1 MKQSIVKRALL
12 GATAMLALALFSAPA
27 HADAVDF
34 SCAGSNCTGTVA
46 QSGGNYST
54 TGIGGLVQSVAGGP
68 DYNTGAFTLVF
79 DTSTDIASLTG
90 NAAANNDTLLG
101 TIVSATPIPSSG
113 QTLLALNV
121 NWTSLPADFQAF
133 LNSGVGNSVG
143 SVIYLNQTGAAT
155 SVDFTVTPTPEPA
168 TFVML
173 GSGLLG
179 LCGLFRRKAF
189 NPLS

>member
-12 GATAMLALALFSAPA
+12 GATAMVALALFAAPA
-27 HADAVDF
+27 HATSVDF
-34 SCAGSNCTGTVA
+34 SCGGSNCTGTVVQA
-46 QSGGNYST
+46 GSNYST
-54 TGIGGLVQSVAGGP
+54 SGIGGLVQLIAGGP

-90 NAAANNDTLLG
+90 NAAAGNDTLLG
-101 TIVSATPIPSSG
+101 TIIGATPLTSNG

-121 NWTSLPADFQAF
+121 NWTSLPADFAAF
-133 LNSGVGNSVG
+133 LNSGAGNSVG
-143 SVIYLNQTGAAT
+143 SVIYLDQTDAAT

-168 TFVML
+168 TFAML

-179 LCGLFRRKAF
+179 LCGLFGRKAF

>member
-1 MKQSIVKRALL
+1 MKQSMIKRTLL

-34 SCAGSNCTGTVA
+34 SCAGSACTGTVVQA
-46 QSGGNYST
+46 GSNYST
-54 TGIGGLVQSVAGGP
+54 TGIGGLVQSISGGP

-79 DTSTDIASLTG
+79 DTSTDSASLIG
-90 NAAANNDTLLG
+90 NAAAGNDTLLG
-101 TIVSATPIPSSG
+101 TIIGATPSTSNG

-121 NWTSLPADFQAF
+121 NWTSLPADFAAF
-133 LNSGVGNSVG
+133 LNSSAGGSIG
-143 SVIYLNQTGAAT
+143 SVIYLDQTDAAT

-179 LCGLFRRKAF
+179 LCGLFRRKAV

>member
-1 MKQSIVKRALL
+1 MKQSIIKRTLL

-34 SCAGSNCTGTVA
+34 SCGGSNCTGTVA
-46 QSGGNYST
+46 QVGSNYST
-54 TGIGGLVQSVAGGP
+54 AGIGGLVQSVFGGP
-68 DYNTGAFTLVF
+68 DYNVGAFTLVF
-79 DTSTDIASLTG
+79 NTSTDAASLTG
-90 NAAANNDTLLG
+90 NAGAGNDTLLG
-101 TIVSATPIPSSG
+101 TIVSATPVTVSG

-121 NWTSLPADFQAF
+121 NWTSLPTDFQSF
-133 LNSGVGNSVG
+133 LNSGSGNSVG
-143 SVIYLNQTGAAT
+143 SVIYLNPTGAAT

-168 TFVML
+168 TLVML

-179 LCGLFRRKAF
+179 LCGLFGRKAF

>member
-12 GATAMLALALFSAPA
+12 GATAMLALALFSTPA

-34 SCAGSNCTGTVA
+34 SCAGSACTGTVA
-46 QSGGNYST
+46 QSGVNYST

-90 NAAANNDTLLG
+90 NAAAGNDTLLG
-101 TIVSATPIPSSG
+101 TIVGATPTTSGG

-121 NWTSLPADFQAF
+121 DWTSLPADFSAF
-133 LNSGVGNSVG
+133 LNTGAGNSIG
-143 SVIYLNQTGAAT
+143 SVIYLNQSGAAT

-189 NPLS
+189 NLLS

>member
-1 MKQSIVKRALL
+1 MKQSIIKRALL

-34 SCAGSNCTGTVA
+34 SCGGSSCTGTVVQA
-46 QSGGNYST
+46 GGNYST
-54 TGIGGLVQSVAGGP
+54 TGIGGLVQMAAGGP

-79 DTSTDIASLTG
+79 NTSTNLASLTG

-101 TIVSATPIPSSG
+101 TIIGATPISISG

-121 NWTSLPADFQAF
+121 NWTSLPASFQSF
-133 LNSGVGNSVG
+133 LNSPGGNSIG
-143 SVIYLNQTGAAT
+143 SVIYLNPSGAAT

-179 LCGLFRRKAF
+179 LCGLFGRKAF